1 MKCVRRAVVVE
12 IENPPPE
19 LYAVEKPYRRIVEEV
34 VACVAGGRGLERRS
48 TTNSTENLESCTP
61 HQPS

>member
-1 MKCVRRAVVVE
+1 MRCVRRAVVVE

-34 VACVAGGRGLERRS
+34 VACVAGGGGWKGEVQRTL
-48 TTNSTENLESCTP
+48 P
-61 HQPS
+61 KI